1 MAAEVA
7 YAKKRPCC
15 PFAATDMAFDRSFE
29 SFPLFKYTA
38 ALYRKI
44 AIENLAPQKSMS
56 ILGLYKK
63 DFTKKLYKKLACLP
77 EKV

>member
-1 MAAEVA
+1 MDIDAHWRDSQLLAAEVA

-29 SFPLFKYTA
+29 SFPLVKYA
-38 ALYRKI
+38 A
-44 AIENLAPQKSMS
+44 A
-56 ILGLYKK
+56 
-63 DFTKKLYKKLACLP
+63 LYKKLACLP